1 MATTRLSDL
10 VVVPEVF
17 GNSMN
22 LQSLA
27 LDLFVQSGVVVG
39 DPTLNAFLSSETG
52 GETFSPRFLGP
63 LDDTDPNMS
72 TDDPAQKSTP
82 EKIVGSKNTAVRQDM
97 NKSWSSMDLSAMLY
111 GSDPIAAIQ
120 SMIAKYWLTVRQ
132 KRTLSSLRGI
142 IADNVASNSG
152 DMVNN
157 VSGGAGAAS
166 LFSPEAYID
175 AKATMGDRMSQLS
188 ALAVHSVVYS
198 TMLKQDLIDYI
209 KPSDDSLE
217 LIPTY
222 QGARVLVDDGMT
234 TTGSSPDVLYYSYL
248 FGPGAIAMGTAN
260 ARVPFEVD
268 RNPEAGNG
276 GGEEVLY
283 SRVSAMI
290 HPQGFQWTGPSGA
303 GNPTMA
309 ELISA
314 ANWTRAW
321 ERKRIPLACLI
332 TKG

>member
-27 LDLFVQSGVVVG
+27 LDLFVQSGVVVS

-63 LDDTDPNMS
+63 LADTDPNMS
-72 TDDPAQKSTP
+72 TDDPDQKSTP
-82 EKIVGSKNTAVRQDM
+82 EKITGSKNTAVRQDM
-97 NKSWSSMDLSAMLY
+97 NKSWSSMDLAAMLY

-120 SMIAKYWLTVRQ
+120 SMIAKYWLSVRQ
-132 KRTLSSLRGI
+132 RRLLASLRGI
-142 IADNVASNSG
+142 IGGNKASDGS
-152 DMVNN
+152 DMVIDI
-157 VSGGAGAAS
+157 STGTGATAY
-166 LFSPEAYID
+166 FNPEAYID
-175 AKATMGDRMSQLS
+175 AKATMGDRMGQLS

-217 LIPTY
+217 QIPTY
-222 QGARVLVDDGMT
+222 QGALVLLDDGMT
-234 TTGSSPDVLYYSYL
+234 TVGAAPDTVYYSYL
-248 FGPGAIAMGTAN
+248 FGPGAVAMGTAN
-260 ARVPFEVD
+260 ARVPYEVD

-309 ELISA
+309 ALISA